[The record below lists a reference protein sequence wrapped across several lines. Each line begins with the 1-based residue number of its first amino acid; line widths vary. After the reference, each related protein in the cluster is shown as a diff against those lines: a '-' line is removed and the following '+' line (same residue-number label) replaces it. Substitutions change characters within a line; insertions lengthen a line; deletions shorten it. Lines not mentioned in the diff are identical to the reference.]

1 MLRVDSRCVVYRV
14 CKFSSFLC
22 HYLFLYL
29 LFAWLW
35 FYISCLGCLVLY
47 SLFLC
52 RVELGVGGTLFL
64 SLIRVDGVYILFFPF
79 LFFSSSEFLVCSR
92 SVRSI
97 LLLCVVLLF
106 FYHVGVPSFLCSL
119 WVVLCLIT
127 RSHTKYISTPHPA
140 SSVSCLLAC
149 FLAGHLICE
158 FVFFGFGA
166 ASASVR
172 C

>member
-1 MLRVDSRCVVYRV
+1 MLRVDSRRVVYRV

-22 HYLFLYL
+22 HYLFLHL

-52 RVELGVGGTLFL
+52 RVELGGGGVLCSYLLFEWMAFI
-64 SLIRVDGVYILFFPF
+64 SFFSFPF
-79 LFFSSSEFLVCSR
+79 SFLLPSSR

-97 LLLCVVLLF
+97 LLLWVVLLF
-106 FYHVGVPSFLCSL
+106 SYHVGVPMFFL

-127 RSHTKYISTPHPA
+127 RSHTKYISTPHP

-149 FLAGHLICE
+149 FLAGHLILRVC
-158 FVFFGFGA
+158 VFRIRSCFCF
-166 ASASVR
+166 

>member
-1 MLRVDSRCVVYRV
+1 MLGVDSRRVVYRV

-22 HYLFLYL
+22 HYLFLHL

-64 SLIRVDGVYILFFPF
+64 SLIRVDGVYILFFLSFSLSPTEFSFSLKYLTAMGGSPVF
-79 LFFSSSEFLVCSR
+79 LPRR
-92 SVRSI
+92 SPYV
-97 LLLCVVLLF
+97 F
-106 FYHVGVPSFLCSL
+106 L

-127 RSHTKYISTPHPA
+127 RSHTKYISTPHP
-140 SSVSCLLAC
+140 CLVC
-149 FLAGHLICE
+149 FLLTCL
-158 FVFFGFGA
+158 FSCWTSNF
-166 ASASVR
+166 ASLCFSDSELLLLGIN
-172 C
+172 